1 MRVCRDDITFVLR
14 AILRECPWYYREMCK
29 RKCFSLVAGALLSVS
44 VIGPGYCAAQTHRL
58 AAPHSFVEP
67 TGPTAVF
74 DTSSGRVVCRLYSK
88 QAPATTA
95 NFIALAQG
103 TKTWTDGSGA
113 AQQGKPFYDGTQVFG
128 MTVGITAGDRAA
140 VGTGSAGPSLTP
152 EKTGLDMDRAGRLI
166 AMVVKGAQRSSTFG
180 VLADADLEYSKRA
193 VVFGQCDKDS
203 IEVVR
208 GISHELMSSDNH
220 PAKPVVLRRVAI
232 VAEGQPL
239 PPPAEP
245 IAGEAT
251 LSVPPLPPP
260 AITAPEPT
268 GPTAIIE
275 TNKGNFTCK
284 LFSKEAPIGVANF
297 IGLAQGTKPFKSPAT
312 HTEVHGKKF
321 YDGLSFGRVIPD
333 FMVQNSDMPGD
344 PEGGGSLGFKFD
356 NEIVPGLTFDRPGRL
371 AYANSGPGTNES
383 EFFITEHPVHRLDG
397 NYTIFGQCDGAS
409 VKLVEEIARVPRD
422 AHNKPLTPVV
432 IRHVTIEPAN

>member
-1 MRVCRDDITFVLR
+1 MHKPRF
-14 AILRECPWYYREMCK
+14 
-29 RKCFSLVAGALLSVS
+29 FSLATGVAFLVSLLSVPH
-44 VIGPGYCAAQTHRL
+44 GAAQGHRT
-58 AAPHSFVEP
+58 AKGHVIVEP
-67 TGPTAVF
+67 TGPMAVF

-88 QAPATTA
+88 QAPITTA

-103 TKTWTDGSGA
+103 KKDWADASSVV
-113 AQQGKPFYDGTQVFG
+113 QQGKPFYDGTQVFG

-140 VGTGSAGPSLTP
+140 VGTGIAGPSVTP
-152 EKTGLDMDRAGRLI
+152 EKTGLDVDRAGRLI
-166 AMVVKGAQRSSTFG
+166 AMVVKGAQSSSIIG
-180 VLADADLEYSKRA
+180 ILQDADLEYSKRA

-203 IEVVR
+203 IEVAR
-208 GISHELMSSDNH
+208 SISHELMSTDNH
-220 PAKPVVLRRVAI
+220 PVKPVVLRRVVI

-239 PPPAEP
+239 PAPAGP

-251 LSVPPLPPP
+251 LSVPPLPAP
-260 AITAPEPT
+260 AVAPPEPT
-268 GPTAIIE
+268 GPTVQIE
-275 TNKGNFTCK
+275 TSKGTFTCR

-312 HTEVHGKKF
+312 HAEVRGKKF
-321 YDGLSFGRVIPD
+321 YEGLSFGRVIPD
-333 FMVQNSDMPGD
+333 FMVQNADMPGD

-383 EFFITEHPVHRLDG
+383 EFFITEHTVHRLDG
-397 NYTIFGQCDGAS
+397 NYTIFGQCDDAS

-432 IRHVTIEPAN
+432 IRHVSIESVPR